1 MAGDTR
7 DRMIDAT
14 VAALQR
20 HGVDGM
26 SFTEILASSG
36 AARGA
41 IYHHFPGG
49 KAQLVAE
56 AAARNGA
63 DVRAHLAGLPAG
75 SPSAVVDAFLAMIR
89 PVVAAAVDGSGCA
102 IAAATLGAAPP
113 SAASP
118 GAAPP
123 SAASPG
129 AAPPSAAS
137 PDVAPPSGA
146 GDEGLRGVAATAFS
160 SWTTQLA
167 ERLTTAGMPPA
178 EADELAITLISL
190 LEGAQILCRAAGSLD
205 PFDKAA
211 RTAATLARPR

>member
-89 PVVAAAVDGSGCA
+89 PVVAAAVGGSGCA
-102 IAAATLGAAPP
+102 IAAATLGAVPP

-129 AAPPSAAS
+129 
-137 PDVAPPSGA
+137 VAPPSGA
-146 GDEGLRGVAATAFS
+146 GHEGLRGVAATAFS